1 MAVGDSRLVVP
12 VVLVVCL
19 VVVVGLLS
27 GGSVALGSS
36 VAGWSRA

>member
-1 MAVGDSRLVVP
+1 MAVGDSWLVVP

-19 VVVVGLLS
+19 VVVGLLS

-36 VAGWSRA
+36 VAGCSRA